1 MKPSASEMLG
11 ALLLFLVLSGL
22 VVVLTYVA
30 IPR

>member
-1 MKPSASEMLG
+1 MRPRASEMLG
-11 ALLLFLVLSGL
+11 ALVLFVVLTGL

>member
-1 MKPSASEMLG
+1 VKPSTSEMLG
-11 ALLLFLVLSGL
+11 ALVLFLVLTGL

>member
-1 MKPSASEMLG
+1 VKPSASEVLG
-11 ALLLFLVLSGL
+11 ALLLFVVLTGL